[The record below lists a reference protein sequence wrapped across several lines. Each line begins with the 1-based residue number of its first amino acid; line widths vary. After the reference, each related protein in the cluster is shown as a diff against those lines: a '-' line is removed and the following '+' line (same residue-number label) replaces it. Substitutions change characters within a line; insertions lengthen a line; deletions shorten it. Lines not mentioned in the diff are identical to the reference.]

1 MSTKIGMMF
10 TSGYTSGASPTIM
23 TTQTSNTTQNSNTTQ
38 TSSTILSMTPQT
50 SNTTDSMSQDKYEL
64 KRIALCMDLYG
75 LMKAKP
81 CGSCGGF
88 G

>member
-23 TTQTSNTTQNSNTTQ
+23 TTQTSNTIEN
-38 TSSTILSMTPQT
+38 
-50 SNTTDSMSQDKYEL
+50 SNTTDSMTQDKYEL

>member
-10 TSGYTSGASPTIM
+10 TSGYTSSTSPTSS
-23 TTQTSNTTQNSNTTQ
+23 TSQSSNTTQII
-38 TSSTILSMTPQT
+38 STKKSMT
-50 SNTTDSMSQDKYEL
+50 QDNYEL

>member
-10 TSGYTSGASPTIM
+10 TSGYTSSTSPNSSTSPTSS
-23 TTQTSNTTQNSNTTQ
+23 TSQSSNTTQIISTTK
-38 TSSTILSMTPQT
+38 SMT
-50 SNTTDSMSQDKYEL
+50 QDNYEL

>member
-10 TSGYTSGASPTIM
+10 TSEY
-23 TTQTSNTTQNSNTTQ
+23 
-38 TSSTILSMTPQT
+38 TSSTSPTSSTSQSSNTILTMTPQT
-50 SNTTDSMSQDKYEL
+50 TNTTDSMSQDKYEL

>member
-23 TTQTSNTTQNSNTTQ
+23 TTQTSNTTQNSNT
-38 TSSTILSMTPQT
+38 ILSMTPQT
-50 SNTTDSMSQDKYEL
+50 TNTTDSMSQDKYEL

>member
-23 TTQTSNTTQNSNTTQ
+23 TTQTSNT
-38 TSSTILSMTPQT
+38 IET
-50 SNTTDSMSQDKYEL
+50 SNTTDSMTQDKYEL

>member
-23 TTQTSNTTQNSNTTQ
+23 TTQTSNT
-38 TSSTILSMTPQT
+38 IET

-75 LMKAKP
+75 LMKAKLREVVVVLAN
-81 CGSCGGF
+81 
-88 G
+88 

>member
-23 TTQTSNTTQNSNTTQ
+23 TTQTSNTTQNSN
-38 TSSTILSMTPQT
+38 TILSMTPQT

>member
-10 TSGYTSGASPTIM
+10 TSGYTSSTSPTSS
-23 TTQTSNTTQNSNTTQ
+23 TSQNSNTTQNSNTL
-38 TSSTILSMTPQT
+38 LSMTPQS

>member
-1 MSTKIGMMF
+1 MMF
-10 TSGYTSGASPTIM
+10 TSGYTSSTSQI
-23 TTQTSNTTQNSNTTQ
+23 SNTTQNSNTL
-38 TSSTILSMTPQT
+38 LSMTPQS

>member
-10 TSGYTSGASPTIM
+10 TSGYTSGTSPTSM
-23 TTQTSNTTQNSNTTQ
+23 TTQSSNTLQSMIPKTSNTTHSVSQNN
-38 TSSTILSMTPQT
+38 
-50 SNTTDSMSQDKYEL
+50 YEI

-75 LMKAKP
+75 LMQAKP

>member
-10 TSGYTSGASPTIM
+10 TSGYTSSTSQI
-23 TTQTSNTTQNSNTTQ
+23 SNTTQNSNTLLT
-38 TSSTILSMTPQT
+38 MTPQS

-81 CGSCGGF
+81 CGSCGCF

>member
-10 TSGYTSGASPTIM
+10 TSGYTSSTSQI
-23 TTQTSNTTQNSNTTQ
+23 SNTTQNSNTL
-38 TSSTILSMTPQT
+38 LSMTPQS

-88 G
+88 D

>member
-10 TSGYTSGASPTIM
+10 TSGYTSSTSQI
-23 TTQTSNTTQNSNTTQ
+23 SNTTQNSNTLLT
-38 TSSTILSMTPQT
+38 MTPQS